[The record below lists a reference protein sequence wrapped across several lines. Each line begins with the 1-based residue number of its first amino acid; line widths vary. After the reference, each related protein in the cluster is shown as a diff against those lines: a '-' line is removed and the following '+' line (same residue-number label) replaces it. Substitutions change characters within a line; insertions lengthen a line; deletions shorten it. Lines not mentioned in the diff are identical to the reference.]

1 MDCRGGGWDI
11 MATHT
16 IAVGNQKGGVAKT
29 TTAVN
34 LAAALAL
41 ENKRVL
47 LIDLD
52 PQANATSGLG
62 IEKVPGSSIYA
73 ALMDE
78 CTVEDL
84 IRPTSIPGL
93 ELVPSEL
100 ELAGVEVDIARSDQH
115 LYRLAKA
122 LRGVHGSNVYDFII
136 LDCPPSLGI
145 LTMNAMAAVKQLLV
159 PMQCEYYALEG
170 LTTLIEVVDQLRTSG
185 VNPGLGFAGVL
196 MTMYDSR
203 TNLAEQ
209 VVSNVRDY
217 LGECVFNVMIPR
229 SVRVSEAPSFGEP
242 VVTYAP
248 GTAGA
253 KAYKD
258 LAFELMERCARGY
271 HFEIAWDHGDE
282 EDDMDSGEELSE
294 SETDVEQEH
303 EEAPGRDST
312 SDGAEEKA
320 AL

>member
-1 MDCRGGGWDI
+1 

-34 LAAALAL
+34 LSAALAL
-41 ENKRVL
+41 ENKKVL

-62 IEKVPGSSIYA
+62 IEKEAGSSIYS
-73 ALMDE
+73 ALMGE
-78 CTVEDL
+78 CNVEDL
-84 IRPTSIPGL
+84 IRPTAIQGL
-93 ELVPSEL
+93 DLVPSEL

-115 LYRLAKA
+115 LHRLAQS
-122 LRGVHGSNVYDFII
+122 LRSVHGSGVYDFII

-159 PMQCEYYALEG
+159 PIQCEYYALEG
-170 LTTLIEVVDQLRTSG
+170 LTTLMEVVDQLRTSG

-209 VVSNVRDY
+209 VVSNVREY
-217 LGECVFNVMIPR
+217 LGECVFNVLIPR

-258 LAFELMERCARGY
+258 LAQELIERTNKGY
-271 HFEIAWDHGDE
+271 HFEVAWDRNE
-282 EDDMDSGEELSE
+282 EDMDLGEDELDE
-294 SETDVEQEH
+294 LEENAEQS
-303 EEAPGRDST
+303 EAPGQVEHED
-312 SDGAEEKA
+312 DAGEQA